1 MDSLFPGVA
10 LVIGA
15 ASGIGRQVALSFAQE
30 GCLRIILVDRDSAKL
45 AGSAQMIR
53 GLDLTAAPDLLSLT
67 VDISN
72 EDDIINM
79 MDCTVRK
86 FGRIDYAVNAA
97 GILGNSQSS
106 VLTSSGQFDQINGVN
121 YRGCWLCSRAE
132 IAQMLKQD
140 PLPTH
145 DGRPGN
151 RGSVVNISSQLG
163 VVGREKSSKAAVIGM
178 TRADAIDYSPSQI
191 RVNCVCPGLV
201 DTPMLET
208 FEKHVLQR
216 DIAVA
221 PMNRMGT
228 PQEIADVVLFL
239 ASSKASFIQ
248 GATFVVDGGY
258 TIN

>member
-1 MDSLFPGVA
+1 MQTTSLEMTVNDSYTMLC
-10 LVIGA
+10 
-15 ASGIGRQVALSFAQE
+15 S
-30 GCLRIILVDRDSAKL
+30 IL
-45 AGSAQMIR
+45 
-53 GLDLTAAPDLLSLT
+53 
-67 VDISN
+67 
-72 EDDIINM
+72 
-79 MDCTVRK
+79 C
-86 FGRIDYAVNAA
+86 Y
-97 GILGNSQSS
+97 
-106 VLTSSGQFDQINGVN
+106 TSSFG
-121 YRGCWLCSRAE
+121 
-132 IAQMLKQD
+132 
-140 PLPTH
+140 TH
-145 DGRPGN
+145 ELMILL
-151 RGSVVNISSQLG
+151 VAVYCAA
-163 VVGREKSSKAAVIGM
+163 KAAVIGM